1 MPWNRSGLFAPAG
14 FGEKSSE
21 AKGGRLRTVE
31 PGRRSI
37 RTAGMQP
44 LLPPQTV
51 VGAAPVMPLNV
62 HDQAVAGTWSMSCFE
77 VY

>member
-31 PGRRSI
+31 RSRRNI
-37 RTAGMQP
+37 RTAGVQP
-44 LLPPQTV
+44 LLPPQAV

-62 HDQAVAGTWSMSCFE
+62 HDQAVAGTWSMSCSK